1 MWTTNDTSWRRTSS
15 WRQIPIECHSR
26 LLHRQLHSVG
36 DWQHLLRVRKCKASI
51 QWTLAFFINVICL
64 LQHVEHWALLESFV
78 YNLVHCPS
86 RFPTSQHV
94 FSNCFYRGIWNEH
107 QTKPPPHPSF
117 PFAVTTLATFSPSKH
132 TSPSTP
138 LPHTHNIYELP
149 IFSLASNPL
158 NFNSSN
164 SSFPTLFDVSFGD
177 DPRGEVSTR
186 LTITLSCAPLSKM
199 GDL

>member
-107 QTKPPPHPSF
+107 QTKPPPSF
-117 PFAVTTLATFSPSKH
+117 LPICSYNSCNLLSLQTHIPIDPTTPHSQHLRAPHLFLSIQ
-132 TSPSTP
+132 STQLQLIQLI
-138 LPHTHNIYELP
+138 LPHIIRCFLRWRSKRRSIYE
-149 IFSLASNPL
+149 IDHYFVMC
-158 NFNSSN
+158 
-164 SSFPTLFDVSFGD
+164 SF
-177 DPRGEVSTR
+177 E
-186 LTITLSCAPLSKM
+186 
-199 GDL
+199 